1 MFDFTSDEIGNFIDE
16 NGKPLKGKR
25 REIEKSIAK
34 AEEIT
39 EHLLGCTLVVRDKTI
54 IHKQYTIRRCEKP
67 KAFVRHCM

>member
-39 EHLLGCTLVVRDKTI
+39 EHLLGCTLVVRDKKFFFERT
-54 IHKQYTIRRCEKP
+54 TG
-67 KAFVRHCM
+67 